1 MPVRHGYSLKTPR
14 SSSKW
19 SGSEPI
25 DGVIVP
31 ANEMGAGDVMLFES
45 GLSEYLRRMKL
56 KKSMLPRLDAFK
68 REYIGDEVDGR
79 RTFFDVQY
87 EPIRRRYLS
96 FMVHGNS

>member
-1 MPVRHGYSLKTPR
+1 
-14 SSSKW
+14 
-19 SGSEPI
+19 
-25 DGVIVP
+25 
-31 ANEMGAGDVMLFES
+31 MGAGEYWTPTEHDVMLFES